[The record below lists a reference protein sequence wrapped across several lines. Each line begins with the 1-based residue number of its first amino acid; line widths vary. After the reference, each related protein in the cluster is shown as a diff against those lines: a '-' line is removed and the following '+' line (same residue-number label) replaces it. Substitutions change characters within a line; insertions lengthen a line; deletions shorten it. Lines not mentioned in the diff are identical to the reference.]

1 MKALLHAVI
10 GLTLVLLVGSA
21 ASAQTETAVD
31 MLITCCTFLRPESN
45 NSFTS
50 GQCRGA
56 FAALQGISRLEGR
69 SQQRLLEICVPAT
82 VTRESLIAA
91 FVTFVEGHPKRWH
104 EDFVVVAL
112 DVLRNTY
119 PCATVPALLPRK

>member
-1 MKALLHAVI
+1 MKTIRHAVA
-10 GLTLVLLVGSA
+10 GLVLLLLAGSA

-31 MLITCCTFLRPESN
+31 MLLTCRTFLREASN

-50 GQCRGA
+50 GQCWGA
-56 FAALQGISRLEGR
+56 FAALQGVSRLDGR
-69 SQQRLLEICVPAT
+69 GQQRVLEICVPAN

-112 DVLRNTY
+112 DVLRDTY
-119 PCATVPALLPRK
+119 PCATAPAPPRK